1 MIPHSLLNPCTC
13 MGFPVGLA
21 VKNLSGMQ
29 KMQVGTMS
37 QEDHLEEEMTIHSN
51 TLALEIPRIEEPGRL
66 QSMGSQ
72 SWT

>member
-1 MIPHSLLNPCTC
+1 

-37 QEDHLEEEMTIHSN
+37 QEDRLEEEMTIHSN